1 MIGMKDNPEI
11 FFGHLL
17 ESGAGEYD
25 FFTSFKESQIAGAVE
40 YRNIVLEFAEYTSGI
55 CAMFVMEE
63 GQIRVILEARTPK
76 MVSKRI
82 LEDLFKRDSDEIASK
97 IGMALEWQEPS
108 EKYGCYRVSI
118 IHEFPSIRTDRT
130 FKNFLESLIS
140 SMNEMVMA
148 LRSYE

>member
-1 MIGMKDNPEI
+1 MIEMKDNPEI

-17 ESGAGEYD
+17 ELGAGEYD
-25 FFTSFKESQIAGAVE
+25 YFTSFKESQIVGAVE
-40 YRNIVLEFAEYTSGI
+40 YRNIVPELAEYTSGI
-55 CAMFVMEE
+55 CAMFVMED
-63 GQIRVILEARTPK
+63 GQVRVILEARIPK
-76 MVSKRI
+76 RVSKKI
-82 LEDLFKRDSDEIASK
+82 LEDLFKSDSDRIASK

-118 IHEFPSIRTDRT
+118 THEFPSIRTDRT
-130 FKNFLESLIS
+130 FNNFLESLSS